1 MATPIKP
8 RRTATAGKVPTTSD
22 IADGELC
29 VNTADAKTYIRAGS
43 SIVSLT
49 PKSWVQITQSAYDA
63 LGTKDANTL
72 YVIVG

>member
-8 RRTATAGKVPTTSD
+8 RRTSTAGKVPTTSD

-29 VNTADAKTYIRAGS
+29 VNSADAKVYIRSGS
-43 SIVSLT
+43 SIVKLT
-49 PKSWVQITQSAYDA
+49 PNPWVSITQSAYDA
-63 LGTKDANTL
+63 LSPPDSNTL